1 MKIFLFYFAVTGWT
15 IGLIVNLIS
24 IAEIDI
30 TVKIHFLWIW
40 VLTIGTFIVWLPIV
54 FELKNNEELIALK
67 QSNTLTRINPFIY
80 LKITFKNAPTWL
92 TIISILGF
100 FYATSSTNLNS
111 LKSQKGIAD
120 IIDGKYSIQSHGQII
135 ILTEQEYHQHKA
147 NEIRAI
153 SIANFTTASPKFKRT
168 NFGE

>member
-54 FELKNNEELIALK
+54 FELKN
-67 QSNTLTRINPFIY
+67 
-80 LKITFKNAPTWL
+80 
-92 TIISILGF
+92 
-100 FYATSSTNLNS
+100 
-111 LKSQKGIAD
+111 
-120 IIDGKYSIQSHGQII
+120 
-135 ILTEQEYHQHKA
+135 
-147 NEIRAI
+147 
-153 SIANFTTASPKFKRT
+153 
-168 NFGE
+168 